1 MSLGTPEIL
10 VVVVLVLLLFGPD
23 RLPELMRTVARGMR
37 QVRRMTAD
45 FQNHFDFDLG
55 LDDEPPR
62 RAPRPAP
69 AVEPD
74 NNETIPPPSASPPI
88 SAPSLPLDQAHLA
101 KSDAAPPDE
110 NEKKREA

>member
-1 MSLGTPEIL
+1 MSLGAPEIL
-10 VVVVLVLLLFGPD
+10 VVVVLILLLFGPD
-23 RLPELMRTVARGMR
+23 RMPELMRTVARGMR

-62 RAPRPAP
+62 RTPRPSTP
-69 AVEPD
+69 AETE
-74 NNETIPPPSASPPI
+74 NNETIPPPMPAS
-88 SAPSLPLDQAHLA
+88 SPSLPLDQAHLA
-101 KSDAAPPDE
+101 APIHETPPDE